1 MSIADFTAN
10 VTDKSM
16 LHEHAGTTTAQSPPQ
31 FLIKPSTLVVS
42 FDDKLT
48 HLQVIVFIRDF
59 NGNIFG
65 FVFLVLTSCD
75 TGRQVSRVLLG
86 DSGQLTD
93 VVVSGLESAVRQLC
107 SSGHNLEM

>member
-1 MSIADFTAN
+1 MSIVDFTAN
-10 VTDKSM
+10 VIDQSM
-16 LHEHAGTTTAQSPPQ
+16 LHEHAGTVIAHGPPQ
-31 FLIKPSTLVVS
+31 FLIQHSTLVAS

-48 HLQVIVFIRDF
+48 HLPVLEFIWDF

-86 DSGQLTD
+86 DSAQLTN
-93 VVVSGLESAVRQLC
+93 VVISRHQSAIRQLC
-107 SSGHNLEM
+107 SSGHNLEV

>member
-1 MSIADFTAN
+1 MSIGDFTAN
-10 VTDKSM
+10 VIEQSM

-31 FLIKPSTLVVS
+31 FLIKHSTLVVS

-48 HLQVIVFIRDF
+48 HLPVLVFIRDF

-86 DSGQLTD
+86 DSSQLTN
-93 VVVSGLESAVRQLC
+93 VVVSGLQSAVRQLC
-107 SSGHNLEM
+107 SPGHNLEV